1 MFKNKKTP
9 ERNSKRLLWRNSKR
23 LLWRNSKR
31 LLCIQSVAK
40 SERERGREKGG
51 RKKVADEVYV

>member
-1 MFKNKKTP
+1 MFKKTP

-23 LLWRNSKR
+23 LLW
-31 LLCIQSVAK
+31 IQSPAK
-40 SERERGREKGG
+40 PERDREKGG